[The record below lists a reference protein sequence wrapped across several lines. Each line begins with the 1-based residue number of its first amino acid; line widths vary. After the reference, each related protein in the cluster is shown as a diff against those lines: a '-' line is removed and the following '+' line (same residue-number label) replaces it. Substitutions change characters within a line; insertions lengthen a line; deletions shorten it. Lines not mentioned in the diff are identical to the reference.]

1 MYVLYPHIR
10 MVMQPSL
17 IQNIPTKIKCVFN
30 TYTIMYI
37 YTMNYV
43 YIYIEDGWLAN
54 RNSQLM
60 NCDNP
65 H

>member
-1 MYVLYPHIR
+1 MCIQYIYNYVYIY
-10 MVMQPSL
+10 
-17 IQNIPTKIKCVFN
+17 K
-30 TYTIMYI
+30 YTI
-37 YTMNYV
+37 NYV